1 MRSGSLDFN
10 LDFRAHVLTN
20 IIERYRK
27 CMLHHQNQELLKWAL
42 STHLHEPITAPPC
55 TWPQWPHTGHRD
67 NIQHGRSWGAPL
79 RESDL
84 ARVMWTKHA
93 YTRSVVRLHHKATQL
108 NYSATCKHT
117 ANCRII
123 KARRPE
129 KWDGGR
135 WRKSSDIS
143 SARQLVH
150 MHWNHQPIKER
161 AQHKGQQMRRPL
173 TQFIFPNPAPI
184 LGIK

>member
-1 MRSGSLDFN
+1 MQSDSLDFN
-10 LDFRAHVLTN
+10 LDFRSHVLTN
-20 IIERYRK
+20 IIERHRK
-27 CMLHHQNQELLKWAL
+27 CTLHRHNQELLKWAL

-67 NIQHGRSWGAPL
+67 NIQHSRSWGAPL
-79 RESDL
+79 REEWCTSD
-84 ARVMWTKHA
+84 VNQ
-93 YTRSVVRLHHKATQL
+93 TRIQKSVVRLHHKATQL

-129 KWDGGR
+129 KWDGGC

-143 SARQLVH
+143 SVR
-150 MHWNHQPIKER
+150 R
-161 AQHKGQQMRRPL
+161 ASLYTRTEITNQSKKGLNTKVNRCVVSSHS
-173 TQFIFPNPAPI
+173 
-184 LGIK
+184 

>member
-1 MRSGSLDFN
+1 MRSDSLDFN
-10 LDFRAHVLTN
+10 LDFRARVLTN
-20 IIERYRK
+20 IIEWYRK
-27 CMLHHQNQELLKWAL
+27 CTLHHQNQELLKWAL

-67 NIQHGRSWGAPL
+67 NIQHGRSWRAPL

-93 YTRSVVRLHHKATQL
+93 FTRSVVRLHHKATQL

-143 SARQLVH
+143 SARCASLYTCTEITNQSKRVLNTKVNRCVVPSH
-150 MHWNHQPIKER
+150 S
-161 AQHKGQQMRRPL
+161 
-173 TQFIFPNPAPI
+173 
-184 LGIK
+184 